1 MERLPAWARTVRMRL
16 AFTYSALLFVI
27 SAVLVTGVYLAVS
40 NTIDARPL
48 ESRTVEKVVKKDG
61 EYVLKEGEQFE
72 AADID
77 SIQKAV
83 NQGTLDTLRNYSGI
97 ALAVLFLISLGV
109 GWWVSGRVLRPIG
122 AITATAREISASD
135 LSRRI
140 GATGPHDELRTLA
153 DTIDDMLRRLE
164 DSFAAQRHLVD
175 EVSHQ
180 LRNPVAVVRTNV
192 DAVLAN
198 EHATLEQRRQA
209 AAVVSRATV
218 RMGRMIEDLL
228 ATARQRSGAFEEVE
242 VDLSVLARHAVE
254 EYRLAADGP
263 GSASTCG
270 WRAGRS
276 CSPTRTRWRGRWT
289 TCCPTPCG
297 SRPRQHADC
306 RGGQPWRVGVA
317 GRARRGAGDRA
328 GGPGPRLRPLLQQH
342 RARPRGLRPQRL
354 GHRAGDR
361 APDRRGAR
369 RPAGAHE
376 PVGVGSSFVIWVP
389 DRSPAG
395 AGDRDASA
403 PYDDPLGRIQ
413 PRRDLSSAAAPHTGQ
428 RAKRW
433 AVKYFIE
440 LSLTFS

>member
-1 MERLPAWARTVRMRL
+1 MEPWLRRLTARLPGWAITVRMRL

-27 SAVLVTGVYLAVS
+27 SAVLVTGVYVAVS
-40 NTIDARPL
+40 NAIDARPL
-48 ESRTVEKVVKKDG
+48 ESKTVEKVVKRHG

-97 ALAVLFLISLGV
+97 ALGVLFGISLAV

-140 GATGPHDELRTLA
+140 GADGPHDELRTLA
-153 DTIDDMLRRLE
+153 DTIDSMLERLE
-164 DSFAAQRHLVD
+164 EAFAAQRDLVD
-175 EVSHQ
+175 EVSHE

-228 ATARQRSGAFEEVE
+228 ATARQRGGAFEEVQ
-242 VDLSVLARHAVE
+242 VDLSVLARHAAE
-254 EYRLAADGP
+254 EYRLAALEAGVVLDLRLESGPVVVADEEALTRALDNLLSNAVRLSRPGGTVTVAVGSRGGWAWLVVRDEGP
-263 GSASTCG
+263 GIAVEDQDRVFDRYFSNTDRDPEGSSHNGSGIGLAIARQIVEAHGGRLVLTST
-270 WRAGRS
+270 
-276 CSPTRTRWRGRWT
+276 
-289 TCCPTPCG
+289 
-297 SRPRQHADC
+297 
-306 RGGQPWRVGVA
+306 
-317 GRARRGAGDRA
+317 
-328 GGPGPRLRPLLQQH
+328 
-342 RARPRGLRPQRL
+342 
-354 GHRAGDR
+354 
-361 APDRRGAR
+361 
-369 RPAGAHE
+369 
-376 PVGVGSSFVIWVP
+376 VGVGSSFVIWVP

-395 AGDRDASA
+395 AGDRDATA
-403 PYDDPLGRIQ
+403 PYDDPLGRVE
-413 PRRDLSSAAAPHTGQ
+413 P
-428 RAKRW
+428 
-433 AVKYFIE
+433 
-440 LSLTFS
+440 

>member
-1 MERLPAWARTVRMRL
+1 MREGRRYLPDRLPAWARTVRLRL
-16 AFTYSALLFVI
+16 AFTYSALMFAI
-27 SAVLVTGVYLAVS
+27 SALLLTGVYVAVS
-40 NTIDARPL
+40 NAIDARPL
-48 ESRTVEKVVKKDG
+48 ESKTVEKVVKKDG
-61 EYVLKEGEQFE
+61 EYVLKQGEQFE

-97 ALAVLFLISLGV
+97 SLAVLFMISLGV

-153 DTIDDMLRRLE
+153 DTIDDMLQRLE
-164 DSFAAQRHLVD
+164 DAFAAQRHLVD

-209 AAVVSRATV
+209 ATVVSRATV

-242 VDLSVLARHAVE
+242 VDLSVLARQAVE
-254 EYRLAADGP
+254 EYRLATERAGVALDLRLESGPVVVADEEALTRALDNLLSNAVRLSARDSTLTVAVGSRGGWAWLVVRDEGP
-263 GSASTCG
+263 GIALEDQDRVFDRYFSNTDPDPEDSGHNGTGIGLAIARQIVEAHGGRLLLTST
-270 WRAGRS
+270 
-276 CSPTRTRWRGRWT
+276 
-289 TCCPTPCG
+289 
-297 SRPRQHADC
+297 
-306 RGGQPWRVGVA
+306 
-317 GRARRGAGDRA
+317 
-328 GGPGPRLRPLLQQH
+328 
-342 RARPRGLRPQRL
+342 
-354 GHRAGDR
+354 
-361 APDRRGAR
+361 
-369 RPAGAHE
+369 
-376 PVGVGSSFVIWVP
+376 VGVGSSFVIWVP
-389 DRSPAG
+389 DRSPAR

-403 PYDDPLGRIQ
+403 PYDDPLGRID
-413 PRRDLSSAAAPHTGQ
+413 RRE
-428 RAKRW
+428 
-433 AVKYFIE
+433 V
-440 LSLTFS
+440 